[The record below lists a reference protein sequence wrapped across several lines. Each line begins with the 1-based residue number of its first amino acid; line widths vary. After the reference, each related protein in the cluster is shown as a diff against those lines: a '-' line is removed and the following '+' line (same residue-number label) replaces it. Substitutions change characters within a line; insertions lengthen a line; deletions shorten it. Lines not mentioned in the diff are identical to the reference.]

1 MRTTVLYS
9 IVVFLIPVRLMDDE
23 KMTAGRRTDDSELES
38 LRDYVGG
45 VITNPKPGKKTE
57 RKEGAEASSE
67 TGAKE
72 R

>member
-1 MRTTVLYS
+1 MTT
-9 IVVFLIPVRLMDDE
+9 
-23 KMTAGRRTDDSELES
+23 GRRTDDSELES

-45 VITNPKPGKKTE
+45 VITNPKPGKKTD
-57 RKEGAEASSE
+57 RKEGTEASSE